1 MTRKRRYL
9 IVAGILAGCVCAALG
24 VVAMLPP
31 QPGVTKANF
40 DRIEIGM
47 TKSEVEQIFG
57 RERTVSPSP
66 FRSLVVLATFQCDFE
81 GVAVMC
87 WDADNGSWAGIGFKG
102 NCVVDKHWRNSP
114 ETFTDKF
121 RRWLHLPK

>member
-40 DRIEIGM
+40 DRVEEGM
-47 TKSEVEQIFG
+47 TLAEVEAILGERKRQSITGGSPQHFRWYHADGTQITIENSQSDWAAG
-57 RERTVSPSP
+57 RKHFLESTETIP
-66 FRSLVVLATFQCDFE
+66 
-81 GVAVMC
+81 
-87 WDADNGSWAGIGFKG
+87 
-102 NCVVDKHWRNSP
+102 DKL
-114 ETFTDKF
+114 